1 MGMKK
6 SILLTAFE
14 PFDGRSSNPA
24 LDVMKALPAAIGGH
38 RLHKAAM
45 PVSGR
50 AVGARLGALME
61 EYEPGLI
68 VSLGLAAGE
77 ASIRVE
83 RFALNIMDYRIK
95 DNSGYAPEGEKIYA
109 DGPAAYFVNTE
120 PAKAAAAIHKAGVPA
135 YASNH
140 AGAYVCNHLMYEA
153 MHAIATCGLD
163 TKYAFIH
170 LPITT
175 EMALGEAQGKT
186 LAPSLPLALLV
197 KGVLAAIKA
206 V

>member
-6 SILLTAFE
+6 PILLTAFE
-14 PFDGRSSNPA
+14 PFGGRSYNPA
-24 LDVMKALPAAIGGH
+24 LDVMKALPSAVAGR
-38 RLHKAAM
+38 RLYKAAM

-50 AVGARLGALME
+50 TVGARLGVLME

-77 ASIRVE
+77 ASVRVE

-95 DNSGYAPEGEKIYA
+95 DNSGYAPEGKKIYA
-109 DGPAAYFVNTE
+109 DGPAAYFVNTD
-120 PAKAAAAIHKAGVPA
+120 PARAAAAIRKAGLPA
-135 YASNH
+135 YVSNH

-153 MHAIATCGLD
+153 MHAINTCGLD
-163 TKYAFIH
+163 TKYSFIH

-175 EMALGEAQGKT
+175 EMALGEKQGKT
-186 LAPSLPLALLV
+186 LAPSLPLAMLV
-197 KGVLAAIKA
+197 KAVLAAIKA
-206 V
+206 L